1 MKLPAVGS
9 LQLRLALSL
18 AAVYLAATAIAI
30 VVLLYQAYSTADA
43 LSKEDLNRRARH
55 LASLASADASGAP
68 RFDLPDWL
76 DALYR
81 SGTFLYAVTRPD
93 GPIIAASTPDAG
105 DLVSRLPVPR
115 DAPVYFR
122 LRSFGAVGRDYFG
135 VTLNLDSRVGPLR
148 ITIARAADDDVLVR
162 SLLREFVL
170 NIAWLVPLMV
180 AATW

>member
-1 MKLPAVGS
+1 MRLPAVGS

-115 DAPVYFR
+115 DAPVGSGASARWDATTSASRSASTAAWGRCASPSRARPTTTFWCARCCGNSSSISPGSFR
-122 LRSFGAVGRDYFG
+122 
-135 VTLNLDSRVGPLR
+135 
-148 ITIARAADDDVLVR
+148 
-162 SLLREFVL
+162 
-170 NIAWLVPLMV
+170 
-180 AATW
+180 